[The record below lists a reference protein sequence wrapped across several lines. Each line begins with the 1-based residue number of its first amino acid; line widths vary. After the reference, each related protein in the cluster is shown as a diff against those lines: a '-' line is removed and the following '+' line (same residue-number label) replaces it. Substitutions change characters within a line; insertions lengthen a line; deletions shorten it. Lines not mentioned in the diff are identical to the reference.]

1 MGVPSSSFVDTY
13 NGKVTDLMVKLV
25 EYVQDMDKFLNTPA
39 TNGGTGTGTGTGP
52 DNTPINMIQQ
62 PSILEKNENG
72 YPILPDPIPSE
83 GWKKT
88 TWDSLFTDYLGQ
100 QYHLACGG
108 ITKHIPYK
116 RISEKQKDFIEN
128 KYLPP
133 KTQFRSPRNIAIQE
147 MKSIFNHLLQRQRT
161 YGTEDT
167 FKFKSIKLKGETLP
181 AKYKIDLDEENP
193 SGNDPEPNLETTA
206 NRSTPRGPIGTTD
219 FTPAGPS
226 STTPAGPAGPT
237 NSSPAGPIVAGPVDS
252 GLINSS
258 PTPITNVD
266 STIVQDPVSGGTQ
279 PQNGMNSKTLRP
291 RPRPRP
297 ITKKKN

>member
-39 TNGGTGTGTGTGP
+39 TNGGTGTGTGTGTGP

-252 GLINSS
+252 GPIN
-258 PTPITNVD
+258 
-266 STIVQDPVSGGTQ
+266 
-279 PQNGMNSKTLRP
+279 
-291 RPRPRP
+291 
-297 ITKKKN
+297 